1 MASRGTCWSV
11 TINNPTSSDE
21 EAIATVRQRSGWE
34 IEGQLEQGENETPH
48 YQLIVRTPQVR
59 FSAMKKLFPRSHIE
73 LARNPAALSVYV
85 KKEDT
90 RIGELPTGELYPSP
104 QRIWDMFAEWI
115 GNYTKG
121 AYLNFVDE
129 AFLEAF
135 DKFISIHIEQGYVL
149 EFFAIN
155 PQNRSIVKRYS
166 ASIISRSISRRQKTD
181 RQTENF
187 SEVSINGTEDQT
199 IEDEEEGS
207 EATSCSS
214 GSWTTES
221 G

>member
-1 MASRGTCWSV
+1 MSGRGTCWSV
-11 TINNPTSSDE
+11 TINNPVASDD
-21 EAIATVRQRSGWE
+21 EAIATAKQRSGWNV
-34 IEGQLEQGENETPH
+34 IGQLEKGDNGTPH
-48 YQLIVRTPQVR
+48 YQMIVHTPQIR
-59 FSAMKKLFPRSHIE
+59 FSALKKLFPRAHIE

-90 RIGELPTGELYPSP
+90 RIGELPAGELYPSP

-115 GNYTKG
+115 GPYTKG

-129 AFLEAF
+129 AFLDIF
-135 DKFISIHIEQGYVL
+135 DKFISIHIEKGYIM

-166 ASIISRSISRRQKTD
+166 ASIISRSIVRRQKTD

-187 SEVSINGTEDQT
+187 SELSINGSEDQT
-199 IEDEEEGS
+199 IQDEEEGS

-214 GSWTTES
+214 QSWTTES